1 MIEQNFSD
9 LLIKFGITKEVADKL
24 EDSINGKD
32 LTNLVNALTGDY
44 SNLSIANKILS
55 KYGVQITNT
64 VNEDNN
70 FKLSNNLVFENLKE
84 IIFNDILDEDYQY
97 ITNVTDRYLDTFIDY
112 LDDLG
117 INYFYDG
124 GSEFKI
130 NCLDRNQAYKIDN
143 FISTL
148 KPKGLRDST
157 NPENKMRNKKINE
170 SSVLVNPDVIQMASR
185 AGLSM
190 KSLVEALDD
199 LDIDTA
205 EDFDV
210 DGGGDLTSD
219 YDFSSPEGDF
229 DVDVTDDSLPV
240 TDDSLDVSFDDGLG
254 QDELIDDGIDSVYD
268 IDDSDVLTS
277 VTNSISDITN
287 NLGNLKVSEYKTVI
301 DSLQALLDTA
311 RASGRTYLGD

>member
-9 LLIKFGITKEVADKL
+9 LLIKFGVNKETADSL
-24 EDSINGKD
+24 EDRINGKD
-32 LTNLVNALTGDY
+32 LTNLVNI
-44 SNLSIANKILS
+44 LSGNSFDISQANKILS
-55 KYGVQITNT
+55 KYNVT
-64 VNEDNN
+64 
-70 FKLSNNLVFENLKE
+70 LSYSIPESLEFVFENLKD
-84 IIFNDILDEDYQY
+84 IDSNNILDEDYQY
-97 ITNVTDRYLDTFIDY
+97 TTNVNNRYLDTFIDY
-112 LDDLG
+112 LDDAG
-117 INYFYDG
+117 INYIYDG

-130 NCLDRNQAYKIDN
+130 SCIDKNQAYKIDN

-157 NPENKMRNKKINE
+157 NPENKMRNKKLKE
-170 SSVLVNPDVIQMASR
+170 SSVLVTPDVIQLASR
-185 AGLSM
+185 AGLNM
-190 KSLVEALDD
+190 RSLVEALDD

-210 DGGGDLTSD
+210 DGETDLTSD
-219 YDFSSPEGDF
+219 YDFSSPEGDL
-229 DVDVTDDSLPV
+229 DIDVTDDSLPM
-240 TDDSLDVSFDDGLG
+240 DGDSLDVSFDDGLV
-254 QDELIDDGIDSVYD
+254 QDDLIDDGIDSVYD

-311 RASGRTYLGD
+311 RASGRSYLGD

>member
-9 LLIKFGITKEVADKL
+9 LLVKFGVSEDVANKL

-32 LTNLVNALTGDY
+32 LTNLVNALTGNT
-44 SNLSIANKILS
+44 SNILLANKILS
-55 KYGVQITNT
+55 KYGI
-64 VNEDNN
+64 ELNN
-70 FKLSNNLVFENLKE
+70 SVSEQFDIKNSFIFEHLKE
-84 IIFNDILDEDYQY
+84 INSKDILDEDYQY
-97 ITNVTDRYLDTFIDY
+97 TTNVNDRYLDTFIDY
-112 LDDLG
+112 LDDNG
-117 INYFYDG
+117 IIYFYDG

-130 NCLDRNQAYKIDN
+130 ECHDKNQAYKIDK

-190 KSLVEALDD
+190 KSLVEAISDM
-199 LDIDTA
+199 DIDTA

-210 DGGGDLTSD
+210 DSGDLTSD
-219 YDFSSPEGDF
+219 YDFTSPEGDM
-229 DVDVTDDSLPV
+229 DIDVTDDSMPV
-240 TDDSLDVSFDDGLG
+240 DNSMDVDFVDDGLG
-254 QDELIDDGIDSVYD
+254 QDDLIDDGIDSVYD

-277 VTNSISDITN
+277 ITNSISDITN

-301 DSLQALLDTA
+301 DSLQSLLDTA
-311 RASGRTYLGD
+311 RTSGRTYLGD